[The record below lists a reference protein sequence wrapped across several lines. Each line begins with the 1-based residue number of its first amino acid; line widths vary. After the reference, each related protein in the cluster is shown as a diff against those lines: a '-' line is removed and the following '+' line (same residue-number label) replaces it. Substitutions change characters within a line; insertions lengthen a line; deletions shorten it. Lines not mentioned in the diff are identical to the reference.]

1 MTLRFGTLG
10 PAGSCHE
17 NATKNY
23 LGFHSVKG
31 ADIVLCMSLLDALE
45 DLRSGKLDYLIQCS
59 AHLDVHLVT
68 EKYYSEVFVT
78 DTFIYPTKELV
89 LLERASVASPRT
101 LGLVKPTEGY
111 LDGIKYEH
119 VIYEISKPI
128 VGAGLLA
135 GKYDAGLTYPEYQ
148 VQAPGEFR
156 VRKHIGRVLTTWLVY
171 GHHTVF
177 KGSVVGAA
185 PQGFYDEA
193 ALRAADERRQD
204 AAAV

>member
-23 LGFHSVKG
+23 LDFHSVKD
-31 ADIVLCMSLLDALE
+31 ADIALCMSLLDGLE
-45 DLRSGKLDYLIQCS
+45 DLRSGNLDYLIQCS

-89 LLERASVASPRT
+89 LLEREGVANPRT
-101 LGLVKPTEGY
+101 LGLVKATEGY

-119 VIYEISKPI
+119 VVYEISKPV

-135 GKYDAGLTYPEYQ
+135 GKYDAGLTYPEYEG
-148 VQAPGEFR
+148 QAPGEFR
-156 VRKHIGRVLTTWLVY
+156 VRKYIGRVLTTWLVY
-171 GHHTVF
+171 GRHTVF
-177 KGSVVGAA
+177 KGSVVGTA

-193 ALRAADERRQD
+193 ALLRSR
-204 AAAV
+204 